1 MYGAMIVIN
10 EVAFYNAV
18 WKFIWKM
25 RWCEGELRCYYGRYT
40 AMGSAANST
49 ERSFC
54 FPLSAASAFV
64 NEAGYKPS

>member
-1 MYGAMIVIN
+1 
-10 EVAFYNAV
+10 
-18 WKFIWKM
+18 M

-40 AMGSAANST
+40 AMGSAANSA

-64 NEAGYKPS
+64 NEAGYKPTQQSY